1 MKTAARPLLAL
12 LPLALLA
19 ACQQQA
25 APEATG
31 KPGEVR
37 VWPLL
42 AEQGAA
48 QPYLAVASDGR
59 ILLSWMSVRPGR
71 DNALQFAA
79 FGTDGRWQSTP
90 KTIAVGEALLSNW
103 ADTPHIMAT
112 PDGALW
118 VSWLQKTSAEFREYD
133 LQISRSGNRGFNWSA
148 PATVNHD
155 QGGEHGF
162 ASLWPASQATLG
174 IAWLNP
180 AKADAS
186 PDAPANKGDAA
197 ASGGHAAHAGGMS
210 LLAATY
216 DGGLQ
221 RTVEATL
228 DAAAC
233 ECCGTD
239 VALAAAGPVI
249 VYRDRDAGEIR
260 DIAAVR
266 YDGKAWSAPV
276 RVHADNW
283 KMPACP
289 VNGPAVAANG
299 NNVAAAWYTAA
310 NDEAAVQLALSR
322 DGGATFDAPVRV
334 DKGPAVLGRV
344 DAAYDKDGA
353 WVLWMREEAG
363 AQSLWLARY
372 SPDLKR
378 ETQRSEIAKLQGT
391 GNATGFPKLA
401 LRADGAYA
409 VWTDVVD
416 GQPRLKGAQVMR

>member
-1 MKTAARPLLAL
+1 MKTTARPLFAL

-19 ACQQQA
+19 ACQPQS

-31 KPGEVR
+31 KPGEIR

-48 QPYLAVASDGR
+48 QPDLAVAPDGR
-59 ILLSWMSVRPGR
+59 ILISWMSVRQGR

-103 ADTPHIMAT
+103 ADTPHILAT

-118 VSWLQKTSAEFREYD
+118 VTWLQKTSAEFREYD
-133 LQISRSGNRGFNWSA
+133 LQISRSGNRGFNWSP
-148 PATVNHD
+148 PATVNRD

-180 AKADAS
+180 ANESAEANTADAAKAGEH
-186 PDAPANKGDAA
+186 D
-197 ASGGHAAHAGGMS
+197 GHGGGMS

-221 RTVEATL
+221 RTVETTL
-228 DAAAC
+228 DAATC
-233 ECCGTD
+233 ECCQTD
-239 VALAAAGPVI
+239 VAMAAAGPVV
-249 VYRDRDAGEIR
+249 VYRDRDENEVR

-266 YDGKAWSAPV
+266 YDGKAWREPV
-276 RVHADNW
+276 RVHNDQW

-289 VNGPAVAANG
+289 VNGPAAAANG
-299 NNVAAAWYTAA
+299 NDVVVAWYTAA
-310 NDEAAVQLALSR
+310 NDKAAVQLALSR
-322 DGGATFDAPVRV
+322 DGGVTFGAPVRV
-334 DKGPAVLGRV
+334 DEGPAVLGRV
-344 DAAYDKDGA
+344 DVAYDKDGA
-353 WVLWMREEAG
+353 WILWLREEAG

-378 ETQRSEIAKLQGT
+378 ELRRSVIAKLQGRGT
-391 GNATGFPKLA
+391 ATGFPKLA
-401 LRADGAYA
+401 LRGDGAYA
-409 VWTDVVD
+409 AWTDVAD
-416 GQPRLKGAQVMR
+416 GQPRLKGVQVLR

>member
-1 MKTAARPLLAL
+1 MKTAAHLLLAL
-12 LPLALLA
+12 SPLTLLA
-19 ACQQQA
+19 ACQRAA
-25 APEATG
+25 APESAG

-48 QPYLAVASDGR
+48 QPDLAVAPDGR
-59 ILLSWMSVRPGR
+59 LLLSWMSVRAGR

-103 ADTPHIMAT
+103 ADTPHILAT

-118 VSWLQKTSAEFREYD
+118 VHWLQKTGAGPGEYD
-133 LQISRSGNRGFNWSA
+133 LALSRSGNRGFNWSA
-148 PATVNHD
+148 PVVVNRD

-162 ASLWPASQATLG
+162 ASLWPASQAALG

-180 AKADAS
+180 AKADVGSNAS
-186 PDAPANKGDAA
+186 AEKGDAA
-197 ASGGHAAHAGGMS
+197 GGEHAAHAGGMS

-216 DGGLQ
+216 DVGLQ
-221 RTVEATL
+221 RTVETTL
-228 DAAAC
+228 DAIAC
-233 ECCGTD
+233 ECCQTD
-239 VALAAAGPVI
+239 VAIAAAGPVI

-276 RVHADNW
+276 RVHADDW

-299 NNVAAAWYTAA
+299 NHVVVAWYTAA
-310 NDEAAVQLALSR
+310 DNEATVQLALSR

-334 DKGPAVLGRV
+334 DKGSAVLGRIDV
-344 DAAYDKDGA
+344 AYDKDGA
-353 WVLWMREEAG
+353 WVLWLREDAG
-363 AQSLWLARY
+363 AQALWLARY
-372 SPDLKR
+372 SADLKR
-378 ETQRSEIAKLQGT
+378 ETQRSEIAKLQGR

-401 LRADGAYA
+401 LRSDGAYIA
-409 VWTDVVD
+409 WTDVVE
-416 GQPRLKGAQVMR
+416 GQPRLKGVQVLR